1 MDAGHHPMLVARGLH
16 AAVMM
21 TEGLR
26 LTDDGGRERT
36 YAPDQFTVHPTDG
49 PREMPTNLDIII
61 LSGKTH
67 HISNLL
73 DAVEGSTTED
83 SVIIPVCNGLT
94 GAAEVTKRF
103 GIGHLVLGSTTHGA
117 ERIAPGHVRRRG
129 KGRLLLGSVHGE
141 AVDSRIAM
149 LLEIPGLSAEWDPMI
164 RESSVRKFLL
174 NLAINPLAAIMGS
187 RNGALRNPEPWA
199 CMVAVIEES
208 LPILRASGH
217 PTPTKADVL
226 AELATVLDATA
237 SNRCAMLQDV
247 IRGSN
252 GDRGAEWDDRAYSNR
267 DGHPCTAQSN
277 PHDAHSIDVGD
288 CSRSRLRCKPMFILR
303 SQLAHFGST
312 SRPEPCS

>member
-1 MDAGHHPMLVARGLH
+1 MTQIAILGSGALGCSLAGHLMDAGHHPMLVARGLH

-117 ERIAPGHVRRRG
+117 ERIAPGHVRRRQ
-129 KGRLLLGSVHGE
+129 R
-141 AVDSRIAM
+141 A
-149 LLEIPGLSAEWDPMI
+149 
-164 RESSVRKFLL
+164 
-174 NLAINPLAAIMGS
+174 PLAG
-187 RNGALRNPEPWA
+187 ECPW
-199 CMVAVIEES
+199 
-208 LPILRASGH
+208 
-217 PTPTKADVL
+217 
-226 AELATVLDATA
+226 
-237 SNRCAMLQDV
+237 
-247 IRGSN
+247 
-252 GDRGAEWDDRAYSNR
+252 
-267 DGHPCTAQSN
+267 
-277 PHDAHSIDVGD
+277 
-288 CSRSRLRCKPMFILR
+288 
-303 SQLAHFGST
+303 
-312 SRPEPCS
+312 